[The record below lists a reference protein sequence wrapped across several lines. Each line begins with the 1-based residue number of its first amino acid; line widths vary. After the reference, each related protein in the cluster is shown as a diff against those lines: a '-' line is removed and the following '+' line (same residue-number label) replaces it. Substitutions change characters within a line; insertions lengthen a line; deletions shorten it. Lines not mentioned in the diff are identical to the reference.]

1 MSSQSLCRYAVY
13 LAQRLHYASISK
25 YLNVLRILHLDLNMD
40 NPLKDNWFLNTVL
53 KGIRRDN
60 PRSPRRKLPI
70 TPDVLLSIKRILDM
84 DKPVD
89 IMFWAACVVAFFG
102 FFRKSNLLP
111 RSRLDMGQCF
121 VRGDLRKSDQGFLL
135 HVTRSKTIQFHQR
148 EYLVPLVYLQSH
160 PLCPVS
166 ALCDLLLLSPT
177 APSSVPLLSF
187 TTLPELTAL
196 TQCQFTSKLQACIQS
211 LGYNPREYSAH
222 SLRRGAASWAFQAG
236 LPGEIIQTLGDW
248 RSDAYK
254 LYLEIQTETKFKYAK
269 QFSKTLPSM

>member
-1 MSSQSLCRYAVY
+1 MSSQALCRYAVY

-187 TTLPELTAL
+187 TTLAGLTAL

-211 LGYNPREYSAH
+211 LGYNPR
-222 SLRRGAASWAFQAG
+222 
-236 LPGEIIQTLGDW
+236 
-248 RSDAYK
+248 
-254 LYLEIQTETKFKYAK
+254 
-269 QFSKTLPSM
+269 

>member
-1 MSSQSLCRYAVY
+1 MSSQALCRYAVY

-70 TPDVLLSIKRILDM
+70 TPDILLSIKRILDM

-111 RSRLDMGQCF
+111 HFRLDMGQCF

-187 TTLPELTAL
+187 TTLAGLTAL

>member
-1 MSSQSLCRYAVY
+1 VVSLPSTDTRSATLIQDLDNAVKYYRSRAFAESTKHSYLSHLRSYIKYCEDTGESQLPMSSQALCRYAVY

-89 IMFWAACVVAFFG
+89 IMFWAACSVAFFG
-102 FFRKSNLLP
+102 FFRKSNLFS

-121 VRGDLRKSDQGFLL
+121 VRGTTCLL
-135 HVTRSKTIQFHQR
+135 AVSPI
-148 EYLVPLVYLQSH
+148 VPGLG
-160 PLCPVS
+160 
-166 ALCDLLLLSPT
+166 
-177 APSSVPLLSF
+177 
-187 TTLPELTAL
+187 TL
-196 TQCQFTSKLQACIQS
+196 
-211 LGYNPREYSAH
+211 
-222 SLRRGAASWAFQAG
+222 
-236 LPGEIIQTLGDW
+236 
-248 RSDAYK
+248 
-254 LYLEIQTETKFKYAK
+254 
-269 QFSKTLPSM
+269 